1 MYRKT
6 ADWSTGRQRSG
17 VQEDRGN
24 VKWETKVNLGKGTV
38 RQQSGGQKD
47 NRVGDRKTT
56 ESGTGRQDYQ
66 TGRQQ
71 CKGL

>member
-1 MYRKT
+1 MVYRKT
-6 ADWSTGRQRSG
+6 EKRCTGRQRSG
-17 VQEDRGN
+17 VQEDRGK

-71 CKGL
+71 IR